1 MNYTYREPPEGVN
14 NPSTNHLKEAG
25 VLAGGLL
32 AIVVGAAFLLG
43 LAADRL
49 VERLSPQAERRLA
62 AMISLPVDPG
72 HQSPDEQ
79 EGQRLLDSLVLG
91 HPDVKG
97 PLRVKIACSPQVNA
111 VALPGGTVL
120 LFSGLVS
127 RLRSENEL
135 AMLLGHEAG
144 HFAARDH
151 LKGLGRALVVMALAS
166 SLFGTQD
173 GVPAFLKSLVGVS
186 SLHFS
191 RAQEEAADSFGARLV
206 NERYGHAA
214 GVVDLFATL
223 AGEEHR
229 NELGGW
235 FSTHPSPE
243 SRLARLDGL
252 IDREGWKRRDVKPF
266 DGRAWAQRC
275 SEPLPAAL
283 E

>member
-1 MNYTYREPPEGVN
+1 
-14 NPSTNHLKEAG
+14 
-25 VLAGGLL
+25 
-32 AIVVGAAFLLG
+32 
-43 LAADRL
+43 
-49 VERLSPQAERRLA
+49 
-62 AMISLPVDPG
+62 MISLPVDPG

-151 LKGLGRALVVMALAS
+151 LKGLGARGGPWGLPS

-191 RAQEEAADSFGARLV
+191 RAQEEAADSFGPRG
-206 NERYGHAA
+206 ERAVRTCRRGR
-214 GVVDLFATL
+214 DLFATL

-229 NELGGW
+229 SELGGW
-235 FSTHPSPE
+235 FSTHPSPD

-252 IDREGWKRRDVKPF
+252 IDREGWKRLDVKPF

-275 SEPLPAAL
+275 SEPLPAAQ